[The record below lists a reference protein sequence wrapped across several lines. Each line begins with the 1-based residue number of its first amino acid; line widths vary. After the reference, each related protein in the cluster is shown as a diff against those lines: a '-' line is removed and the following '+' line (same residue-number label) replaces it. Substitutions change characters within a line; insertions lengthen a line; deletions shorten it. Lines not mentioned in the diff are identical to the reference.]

1 MRKKFTTEEKL
12 NAVHAYLDGTTSQK
26 KLAKNL
32 GTSQAVVQRWL
43 ANYQSMGEAAF
54 YKKGNS
60 SYSARLKFS
69 LSKITCP
76 AKVLCGKS
84 VKSIESSQK
93 PNFND
98 GF

>member
-43 ANYQSMGEAAF
+43 ANYQLSLIHIFRNHSVPAEPWYPWKKRSDRPCSACRHRGAAF
-54 YKKGNS
+54 QPGPWIPQ
-60 SYSARLKFS
+60 AL
-69 LSKITCP
+69 
-76 AKVLCGKS
+76 
-84 VKSIESSQK
+84 
-93 PNFND
+93 
-98 GF
+98 